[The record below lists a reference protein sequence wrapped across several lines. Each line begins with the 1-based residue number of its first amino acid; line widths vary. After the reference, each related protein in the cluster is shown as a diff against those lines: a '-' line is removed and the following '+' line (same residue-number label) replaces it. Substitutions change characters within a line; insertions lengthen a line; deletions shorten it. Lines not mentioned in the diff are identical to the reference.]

1 MIDLVDKIFLYNDDI
16 TISLILKKTNDSLST
31 SIEINA
37 KIGINTN
44 DFLTKF
50 RRRWRQ
56 IFRTFFFSTS
66 TALFKIYRQPMS
78 YIIYY

>member
-1 MIDLVDKIFLYNDDI
+1 M
-16 TISLILKKTNDSLST
+16 SLILKKTNDKLST

-56 IFRTFFFSTS
+56 IFRTFFFDIDRT
-66 TALFKIYRQPMS
+66 F
-78 YIIYY
+78 

>member
-1 MIDLVDKIFLYNDDI
+1 MPLYVIELVDKIFFKNDVL
-16 TISLILKKTNDSLST
+16 TMSLILKKTNDKLST
-31 SIEINA
+31 SIVINA

-56 IFRTFFFSTS
+56 IFRTFFFDIDRT
-66 TALFKIYRQPMS
+66 F
-78 YIIYY
+78 